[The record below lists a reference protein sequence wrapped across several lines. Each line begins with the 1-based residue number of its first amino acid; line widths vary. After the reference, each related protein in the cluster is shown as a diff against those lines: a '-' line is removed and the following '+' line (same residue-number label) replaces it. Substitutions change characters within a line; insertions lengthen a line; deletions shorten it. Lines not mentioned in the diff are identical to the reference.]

1 MNESR
6 ANYKEDL
13 KKARDI
19 KNTTIKAA
27 KEEKKAAQK
36 IIKAALKSG
45 QISKE
50 DFKQRKKDLNDDY
63 KNIRHDTNN
72 DFKDTRVVLKK
83 QYKEDRREEKE
94 AKIRAKLD
102 DWRSEIIGDLDSIEG
117 KVLRY
122 IIDNPNEAL
131 AFLRGK
137 IHTVNWEM
145 KTMGGK
151 VHWDNIVA
159 YKGWHIQ
166 ENKHFKQWRILDP
179 DMRRKIWDEGTNFV
193 HALKEMSEGDYSR
206 THFLG
211 GLGYDNGHYD
221 GKKEGYDIASKE
233 YEEKLRRDAEY
244 FLTQKNAY
252 INQRDK
258 YEDLVNKLY
267 DYISIL
273 DSSGVSKEIIDKWK
287 KDYIDLTNLGK

>member
-6 ANYKEDL
+6 ANYKNDL
-13 KKARDI
+13 KKAKDL
-19 KNTTIKAA
+19 KNTTNKTAR
-27 KEEKKAAQK
+27 EEKKAAEK
-36 IIKAALKSG
+36 NLKAALKSG

-50 DFKQRKKDLNDDY
+50 DYRQERNNLNDDY
-63 KNIRHDTNN
+63 KDKRRETNN
-72 DFKDTRVVLKK
+72 NFKDTRTELKK
-83 QYKEDRREEKE
+83 QYKEDRHEEKE

-102 DWRSEIIGDLDSIEG
+102 DWRSETIGDLDSIEG

-137 IHTVNWEM
+137 IHTVNWQM

-151 VHWDNIVA
+151 VHWENIVA

-166 ENKHFKQWRILDP
+166 ENIHFHQWRILDP
-179 DMRRKIWDEGTNFV
+179 NMVRRLWDDGTNV
-193 HALKEMSEGDYSR
+193 AHAFKEMAEGDYSR

-211 GLGYDNGHYD
+211 GFGYDNGHYD

-258 YEDLVNKLY
+258 YEDLINKLY

-287 KDYIDLTNLGK
+287 KNYIDLTNLGK